1 MTLQVRLIRDT
12 DIEAFWS
19 VLDAV
24 ASEKKFLGNMRA
36 PPLSKV
42 RDFVLEH
49 IARNQAQYV
58 AELQGQLVGWADI
71 TPASRDATRH
81 IGTLGMGV
89 LEPHRGKGVGCRL
102 LETVIEHAWRTGLRR
117 IELEV
122 FVDNHPAVALY
133 EKLGFEYEGRLR
145 MARLIDGVY
154 RDVYR
159 MALLHGDLT
168 GQGEE

>member
-1 MTLQVRLIRDT
+1 MTVLVRLMRDT

-24 ASEKKFLGNMRA
+24 ASEKKFLGNLRA
-36 PPLSKV
+36 PPLSKL

-49 IARNQAQYV
+49 IDHNQPQYV
-58 AELQGQLVGWADI
+58 AEMQGQLVGWADI
-71 TPASRDATRH
+71 TPATRDATRH

-89 LEPHRGKGVGCRL
+89 LEPHRGRGIGRRL
-102 LETVIEHAWRTGLRR
+102 LEAAIEHAWSTGLKR

-122 FVDNHPAVALY
+122 FVDNAAAVALY
-133 EKLGFEYEGRLR
+133 EKLGFAHEGRLR
-145 MARLIDGVY
+145 MARLIDDVY

-159 MALLHGDLT
+159 MALLHPQLEASPG
-168 GQGEE
+168 